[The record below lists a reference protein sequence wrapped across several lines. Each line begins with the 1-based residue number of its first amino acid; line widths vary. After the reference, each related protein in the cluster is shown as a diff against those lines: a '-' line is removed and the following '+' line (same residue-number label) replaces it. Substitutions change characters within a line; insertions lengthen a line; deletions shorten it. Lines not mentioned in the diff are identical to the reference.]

1 MKEQLKKATAYCED
15 LFSEYERI
23 IAERQKLLALLRE
36 TEKENATIDRLGKT
50 ITSRV
55 DGLKNQ
61 LESVRRGAKQQ
72 VESVE
77 KRIKL
82 QEFRVRR
89 MKREYRRKVR
99 HLKDVI
105 KQREDRINK
114 LQKEKHA
121 DGNNSAGDLPRTGC

>member
-1 MKEQLKKATAYCED
+1 MFLRRTQRKAEHTQTVLHSTRVSRDSLKEQLKKATAYCED

-61 LESVRRGAKQQ
+61 LEVR
-72 VESVE
+72 VNY
-77 KRIKL
+77 
-82 QEFRVRR
+82 F
-89 MKREYRRKVR
+89 
-99 HLKDVI
+99 
-105 KQREDRINK
+105 N
-114 LQKEKHA
+114 
-121 DGNNSAGDLPRTGC
+121 